1 MSNSNEKLV
10 AGIAALIPIARD
22 AFKGDHMNRQFDAII
37 SNNKVRHAGSHIASQ
52 AEKYM
57 HDMMNSNKFTRQIAA
72 QIMPRR
78 SPVPNIALG
87 VAIAVGVGFVWT
99 YMARRAARKQ
109 PEADL
114 PMKNGKAAAEKAT
127 GVTLDGKAMPAT

>member
-37 SNNKVRHAGSHIASQ
+37 SNNKVRDAGSHMVSQ

-57 HDMMNSNKFTRQIAA
+57 HDMVNSNKFTRQIAA
-72 QIMPRR
+72 RMMPRR
-78 SPVPNIALG
+78 SPVPAIALG
-87 VAIAVGVGFVWT
+87 VVVVMGAGFVWA
-99 YMARRAARKQ
+99 YLARRAARKQ
-109 PEADL
+109 PEDMPL
-114 PMKNGKAAAEKAT
+114 KNGKTAPAKAS
-127 GVTLDGKAMPAT
+127 GVTLDGKAMPAS

>member
-37 SNNKVRHAGSHIASQ
+37 SNTKVRDAGSHMASQ

-57 HDMMNSNKFTRQIAA
+57 RDMINSNRFTRQIAA
-72 QIMPRR
+72 QMMPRR
-78 SPVPNIALG
+78 SPVPTIALG
-87 VAIAVGVGFVWT
+87 VAVVVGAGFVWA

-109 PEADL
+109 PQDMPL
-114 PMKNGKAAAEKAT
+114 KNGKAAPAKAS
-127 GVTLDGKAMPAT
+127 GVTLDGKAMPAN

>member
-37 SNNKVRHAGSHIASQ
+37 SNNKVRDAGSHMANQ

-57 HDMMNSNKFTRQIAA
+57 HDMINSNRFTRQIAA
-72 QIMPRR
+72 QMMPRR
-78 SPVPNIALG
+78 SPAPTIALG
-87 VAIAVGVGFVWT
+87 LAVVVGAGFVWA
-99 YMARRAARKQ
+99 YLARRAAFKQ
-109 PEADL
+109 PEDMPL
-114 PMKNGKAAAEKAT
+114 KNGKAASVTSSGA
-127 GVTLDGKAMPAT
+127 TLDGKAMPAN